1 MSNLSAMLQLFDQG
15 KQAGFFSEARKRV
28 LDNFFQTDHGHA
40 RLFYR
45 NLLSALSSFFFLF
58 FSDKGGRTYPKASTH
73 RFRHFKGL
81 I

>member
-1 MSNLSAMLQLFDQG
+1 MLQLFDQG
-15 KQAGFFSEARKRV
+15 KQAGFFSKARKRV
-28 LDNFFQTDHGHA
+28 LDNFSQTDHGRA

-45 NLLSALSSFFFLF
+45 NLLSALSSFFF
-58 FSDKGGRTYPKASTH
+58 FSDRGGRTYPKASTH

>member
-45 NLLSALSSFFFLF
+45 NLLSALSSFFFSF
-58 FSDKGGRTYPKASTH
+58 FFQIKGVVRTLKHLRIGFAIL
-73 RFRHFKGL
+73 RV
-81 I
+81 

>member
-45 NLLSALSSFFFLF
+45 NLLSALSSFFFQIE
-58 FSDKGGRTYPKASTH
+58 GVVRTLKHLRIGFAIL
-73 RFRHFKGL
+73 RV
-81 I
+81 

>member
-1 MSNLSAMLQLFDQG
+1 MLQLFDQG

-45 NLLSALSSFFFLF
+45 NLLSALSSFFFQIE
-58 FSDKGGRTYPKASTH
+58 GVVRTLKHLRIGFAIL
-73 RFRHFKGL
+73 RV
-81 I
+81 